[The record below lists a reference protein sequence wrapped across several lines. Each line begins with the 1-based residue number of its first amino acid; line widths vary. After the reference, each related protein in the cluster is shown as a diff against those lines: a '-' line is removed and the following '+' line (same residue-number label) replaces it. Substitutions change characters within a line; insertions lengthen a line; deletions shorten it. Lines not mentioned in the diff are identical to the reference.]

1 MRSAS
6 CAVRLSGNG
15 ALNRAGIRKVAGQA
29 NPDRHLRPQRYGL
42 SGSGGETVK
51 RLMRDFKGMKR
62 QRGRNRGSGGGG
74 NNNNKPQHN
83 VNRAFESN
91 GPDNVKIRGNAQHVF
106 EKYQQLA
113 RDATAAGDRVLGE
126 NYLQHAEH
134 YFRILRAVQP
144 NRPASEILGRD
155 ALASGFDIDFED
167 ESGAQAN
174 AVEEASS
181 EGGDDGD
188 NNNNEARGERQD
200 RDREWRDRRDERPR
214 DDRPRDDRQRDYQGD
229 RQRDDRP
236 RDERPRDDRP
246 RDDRPRDDRP
256 RDDRPRDDRPRD
268 ERPRDDRPRGEGQG
282 ERAPRRDR
290 FRDRDNRDRP
300 RDPLAVVEPEAAPL
314 VAEVEAGPRLR
325 SQDGSES
332 HAPAFLQARTEP
344 RPEQPRPE
352 AVAAEEGETRRPRRR
367 RAPRSFEGG
376 EGEAPAA
383 PETEEV

>member
-1 MRSAS
+1 
-6 CAVRLSGNG
+6 
-15 ALNRAGIRKVAGQA
+15 LNRAGIRKVAGQA

-62 QRGRNRGSGGGG
+62 QRGRNRGGGGGSGGG
-74 NNNNKPQHN
+74 NNKPQHN

-174 AVEEASS
+174 GGEEASA
-181 EGGDDGD
+181 EGGEGDD
-188 NNNNEARGERQD
+188 NNEVRGERQD
-200 RDREWRDRRDERPR
+200 RDREWRDQRPRDERPR
-214 DDRPRDDRQRDYQGD
+214 DDRQRDDRPRDFQGD
-229 RQRDDRP
+229 RQRDERP

-246 RDDRPRDDRP
+246 RDDRPRDERP
-256 RDDRPRDDRPRD
+256 RDERPRDDRPRD
-268 ERPRDDRPRGEGQG
+268 ERPRAEGQG
-282 ERAPRRDR
+282 ERPRRDR
-290 FRDRDNRDRP
+290 FRDRDRDNRDRP

-314 VAEVEAGPRLR
+314 VAEVETGPRLR

-332 HAPAFLQARTEP
+332 HAPAFLQARPEP
-344 RPEQPRPE
+344 RPEQSRPE
-352 AVAAEEGETRRPRRR
+352 AAAAEEGETRRPRRR

-383 PETEEV
+383 PETEEA

>member
-1 MRSAS
+1 
-6 CAVRLSGNG
+6 
-15 ALNRAGIRKVAGQA
+15 
-29 NPDRHLRPQRYGL
+29 
-42 SGSGGETVK
+42 
-51 RLMRDFKGMKR
+51 MKR
-62 QRGRNRGSGGGG
+62 QRGRNRGGGGG

-134 YFRILRAVQP
+134 YFRVLRAVQP

-167 ESGAQAN
+167 ESGAQAGG
-174 AVEEASS
+174 VEESSS
-181 EGGDDGD
+181 EGGDEGD
-188 NNNNEARGERQD
+188 SNEARGERQDRDRQD

-214 DDRPRDDRQRDYQGD
+214 DERPRDDRQRDYQGD
-229 RQRDDRP
+229 RQRDDRPRDERP

-256 RDDRPRDDRPRD
+256 RDDRPR
-268 ERPRDDRPRGEGQG
+268 GEGQG
-282 ERAPRRDR
+282 DRPPRRDR
-290 FRDRDNRDRP
+290 FRDRDRDFNRDRP

-314 VAEVEAGPRLR
+314 VAEAETGPRLR

-332 HAPAFLQARTEP
+332 HAPAFLQAR
-344 RPEQPRPE
+344 PEQPRPE
-352 AVAAEEGETRRPRRR
+352 AAAEEGETRKPRRR

>member
-200 RDREWRDRRDERPR
+200 RDREWCDRRDERPR

-383 PETEEV
+383 P

>member
-1 MRSAS
+1 
-6 CAVRLSGNG
+6 VRLSGNG
-15 ALNRAGIRKVAGQA
+15 ALRAGIRKVAGQA

-62 QRGRNRGSGGGG
+62 QRGRNRGGGGG
-74 NNNNKPQHN
+74 NNNSKPQHN

-106 EKYQQLA
+106 EKYQQLS

-167 ESGAQAN
+167 ESGAQAG
-174 AVEEASS
+174 VSEETSS
-181 EGGDDGD
+181 EGGDESD
-188 NNNNEARGERQD
+188 NNNEARGERQDRDRQD

-214 DDRPRDDRQRDYQGD
+214 DERPRDDRQRDYQSD
-229 RQRDDRP
+229 RQ
-236 RDERPRDDRP
+236 
-246 RDDRPRDDRP
+246 RDDRP

-268 ERPRDDRPRGEGQG
+268 ERPREERPRDERPRDERPRDDRPREDRPRSEVQG
-282 ERAPRRDR
+282 DRPPRRER
-290 FRDRDNRDRP
+290 FRDRDSNRDRP

-314 VAEVEAGPRLR
+314 VAVEVESGPRLR

-332 HAPAFLQARTEP
+332 HAPAFLQARPETP
-344 RPEQPRPE
+344 RPVE
-352 AVAAEEGETRRPRRR
+352 AAAEEGEVRKPRRR

-383 PETEEV
+383 PSETEDA